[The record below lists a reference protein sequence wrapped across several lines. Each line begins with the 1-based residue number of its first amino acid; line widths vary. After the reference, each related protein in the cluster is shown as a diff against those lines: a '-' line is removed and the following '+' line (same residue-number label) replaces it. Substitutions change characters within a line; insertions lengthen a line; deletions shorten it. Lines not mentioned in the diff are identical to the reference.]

1 MDANE
6 KIPTAIE
13 LTITGKLT
21 RADTGEPLRGV
32 PVELHVSTV
41 CRVCGRALSVPESV
55 KRGIGPTCLKRVNQA
70 VKDYKE
76 TEEAEV

>member
-21 RADTGEPLRGV
+21 RDDTGEPLRGV
-32 PVELHVSTV
+32 PVDLHMAFEPLT
-41 CRVCGRALSVPESV
+41 PENW
-55 KRGIGPTCLKRVNQA
+55 KKWH
-70 VKDYKE
+70 KE
-76 TEEAEV
+76 TEGDE